1 MRRACGLR
9 RVAPTGTDLRGA
21 RGDGRPRATGTARR
35 GGGPALVRIQH
46 NILGYHGRFAGA
58 TGLAGRRGYVVRWQA
73 PAAPDAGADKKE
85 GTMANLGIMI
95 EGQEGLTWERW
106 RRLARLAEDLGY
118 ESLWRSDHLFSLFGR
133 AERESLETF
142 VSLVLV
148 AQETRRIRFG
158 PLVTS
163 ITFRHPAMLARMA
176 AAVDVLSGGRLELG
190 MGAGWHQREHEAFGI
205 PFPPVRTRMEMLEEG
220 IQVVRALTSGQ
231 RCSFQGRHYQ
241 LRDVESRPTP
251 VQRPLPII
259 VGGSGERRLLGI
271 VARHADEWNVV
282 SMTPETYRQKR
293 AALERHCEAAGRDPA
308 AIRRS
313 WMGGFLVGE
322 SAAALERRA
331 RRLQEVV
338 PVMGQVKAADLP
350 GVLRARGWLVGRPDD
365 VVEQARALAAEGIQ
379 RFMLQLHDQEDEE
392 AVELVAREVLPK
404 LSA

>member
-1 MRRACGLR
+1 
-9 RVAPTGTDLRGA
+9 
-21 RGDGRPRATGTARR
+21 
-35 GGGPALVRIQH
+35 
-46 NILGYHGRFAGA
+46 
-58 TGLAGRRGYVVRWQA
+58 
-73 PAAPDAGADKKE
+73 
-85 GTMANLGIMI
+85 MAKLGIMI

-106 RRLARLAEDLGY
+106 RSIARRVEELGY

-205 PFPPVRTRMEMLEEG
+205 PFPPPRTRLEMLEEG
-220 IQVVRALTSGQ
+220 IQVVRALTSGK
-231 RCSFQGRHYQ
+231 RCSFQGRHYRLQ
-241 LRDVESRPTP
+241 DVESHPTP
-251 VQRPLPII
+251 AQRPLPII

-282 SMTPETYRQKR
+282 AMTPEVYRQKC
-293 AALERHCEAAGRDPA
+293 AALERHCREAGRDPA

-338 PVMGQVKAADLP
+338 PVMGQARPADLP
-350 GVLRARGWLVGRPDD
+350 GVLRARGWLVGRPDE
-365 VVEQARALAAEGIQ
+365 VVEQVHALEAVGVQ
-379 RFMLQLHDQEDEE
+379 RLMLQLHDQEDLE
-392 AVELVAREVLPK
+392 AVELVAREVMPRV
-404 LSA
+404 AG